1 MKYAIGP
8 LVAVILATRVV
19 MVVRRRK
26 RRDSDSS
33 ARGADRPA
41 RRPAA
46 IGSLEM
52 LGDGVGLVALRE
64 IRERVRGRVFRVGT
78 LIILLAVAAAVVI
91 PTIGSKKHQN
101 EKVGIVGGLDS
112 SLRILV
118 VAAGKTAGA
127 TVQLVSEPSLARAE
141 GDLRA
146 GNIGLAI
153 VGGQRLVVNQP
164 LSSSDTSTD
173 ALMARS
179 VSASLGL
186 ANGLTSA
193 GLSPDKAVQVAH
205 SPPLPVES
213 LQPAEHNSTAKTT
226 SVYGLILTY
235 VLLTQYGTWLLMG
248 VIEEKSSRVIEV
260 LLSTMRPSK
269 LLAGKVIGIGTV
281 AFLQSALIVAVA
293 LGLGAAVGSTLLH
306 GSSPLDV
313 LDILLW
319 LVLGYLL
326 LLGLRRRGVIG
337 GPPVSG
343 AEPRL
348 PSTAAGLVR
357 IYRVVDFTGVLTGF
371 DPDEG
376 SGLPPSDSAFRDADI
391 GGSRT
396 SDLVG
401 GRDLVLDHDRRH
413 RARVARCVV
422 RLLPRDSADGR
433 PGPPS
438 PGVLRDIGTW
448 RAAGCRTVRRG
459 LVARYGVRQ

>member
-319 LVLGYLL
+319 LVLGYAFYCW
-326 LLGLRRRGVIG
+326 VY
-337 GPPVSG
+337 
-343 AEPRL
+343 
-348 PSTAAGLVR
+348 AAGGSLADRQSQVQSLA
-357 IYRVVDFTGVLTGF
+357 FPLQLPVLFGYIVSLTSL
-371 DPDEG
+371 G
-376 SGLPPSDSAFRDADI
+376 SSQASTLMKVLAYLPPTAPFAMPTLVALGQATWWEAGISFLIMIAGI
-391 GGSRT
+391 VLVSRVASFVYYRAILRT
-396 SDLVG
+396 G
-401 GRDLVLDHDRRH
+401 GR
-413 RARVARCVV
+413 V
-422 RLLPRDSADGR
+422 RLRQVFS
-433 PGPPS
+433 
-438 PGVLRDIGTW
+438 GT
-448 RAAGCRTVRRG
+448 
-459 LVARYGVRQ
+459 

>member
-179 VSASLGL
+179 VAASLGL

-260 LLSTMRPSK
+260 LVSTMRPSK

-319 LVLGYLL
+319 LVLGYAFYCW
-326 LLGLRRRGVIG
+326 VY
-337 GPPVSG
+337 
-343 AEPRL
+343 
-348 PSTAAGLVR
+348 AAGGSLADRQSQVQSLA
-357 IYRVVDFTGVLTGF
+357 FPLQLPVLFGYIVSLTSL
-371 DPDEG
+371 G
-376 SGLPPSDSAFRDADI
+376 SSQASTLMKVLAYLPPTAPFAMPTLVALGQATWWEAGISFLIMIAGI
-391 GGSRT
+391 VLVSRVASFVYYRAILRT
-396 SDLVG
+396 G
-401 GRDLVLDHDRRH
+401 GR
-413 RARVARCVV
+413 V
-422 RLLPRDSADGR
+422 RLRQVFS
-433 PGPPS
+433 
-438 PGVLRDIGTW
+438 GT
-448 RAAGCRTVRRG
+448 
-459 LVARYGVRQ
+459 